1 MIGKTH
7 MIWLALAAV
16 SSGALFHTSYRV
28 QELDETLGRINREI
42 IREQEAIQ
50 VLKAEWSY
58 LNEPGRLERLA
69 RKYTSLAPT
78 EAVQLAASVE
88 EVPMRDPAL
97 EEGPALVAAAP
108 LPGRKPGY
116 PLVASG
122 ESRVADALRA
132 SEGQNP
138 IRTDGPELV
147 AQLPPRAL
155 PAGGVP
161 ANGQVAAV
169 PSYGQFVLTSYGN
182 DR

>member
-28 QELDETLGRINREI
+28 QELQETLGGINRQI

-69 RKYTSLAPT
+69 REYTMLVPT

-88 EVPMRDPAL
+88 AVPMRDPAL
-97 EEGPALVAAAP
+97 EEPALIAAATP
-108 LPGRKPGY
+108 LPGRKPGH
-116 PLVASG
+116 PPIAAG
-122 ESRVADALRA
+122 ETRVAEALRA
-132 SEGQNP
+132 LDGTQDP
-138 IRTDGPELV
+138 IVTGGPELV
-147 AQLPPRAL
+147 AELPPEA
-155 PAGGVP
+155 VP
-161 ANGQVAAV
+161 SGHAQMAAV
-169 PSYGQFVLTSYGN
+169 PTYGRVILTSYGN